1 MRAFYLAIVPWG
13 SRPNTLV
20 LYAKLMAESIHG
32 MNAVGFS
39 KVSELSAVIGL
50 NNFRQ
55 IPEVSDRPA
64 DEVACRIAR
73 LLLIGVDKAL
83 PCSFVQNR
91 VLEEVSILVCR
102 VTSSRHTL
110 TIHLPFLTEV
120 RGCVIMLRG
129 IRRFG
134 GRGLFTKAKTLKYA
148 KESARMA

>member
-1 MRAFYLAIVPWG
+1 M
-13 SRPNTLV
+13 
-20 LYAKLMAESIHG
+20 
-32 MNAVGFS
+32 
-39 KVSELSAVIGL
+39 SELSAVIGL
-50 NNFRQ
+50 NDLRQ

-83 PCSFVQNR
+83 PFSLVKSH

-102 VTSSRHTL
+102 VTSSRHML

-129 IRRFG
+129 IRLLG
-134 GRGLFTKAKTLKYA
+134 GRSLFTKAKTLKYA
-148 KESARMA
+148 KESAQMS